1 MPTPKGWKPTLKFY
15 IIKDAK
21 GEYRWHAKKCGRIV
35 ADSGEGYKRKA
46 KLKQTLDSFI
56 LSIASI
62 RYDIKDTTRTW

>member
-1 MPTPKGWKPTLKFY
+1 MPTKGWKPTLKFY

-46 KLKQTLDSFI
+46 KLKQTLMKFIESIYSF
-56 LSIASI
+56 
-62 RYDIKDTTRTW
+62 RYRIDDTTRTW